1 MERSIRENGKQNN
14 DPRIKTK
21 EMAEKIAAFCKGKE
35 AEIAEMDTERKEFQ
49 PPLLFNLSSLQAT
62 VNKIYKY
69 SPKQTLDIV
78 QSLYQK
84 GIVSYPRSDSNY
96 VTEGEA
102 ETFPDILQKLSGFS
116 EYESLFPLPQPN
128 IMNNKR
134 FVNEKKVTDHYAI
147 IPTEQVTDP
156 SGFPLK
162 NGIYMTWW
170 YAG

>member
-1 MERSIRENGKQNN
+1 MEINIKESGKEKN

-21 EMAEKIAAFCKGKE
+21 ELAEKIAAFCKGKE

-69 SPKQTLDIV
+69 SPKMTLDIV

-96 VTEGEA
+96 VTEGKPRH
-102 ETFPDILQKLSGFS
+102 FPIFC
-116 EYESLFPLPQPN
+116 
-128 IMNNKR
+128 
-134 FVNEKKVTDHYAI
+134 KK
-147 IPTEQVTDP
+147 
-156 SGFPLK
+156 
-162 NGIYMTWW
+162 
-170 YAG
+170 